1 MKKTYSIPLCILL
14 CIFEAV
20 PFTDTLHVSLHLQT
34 LMQMVQLFINLV
46 LKNSSECFSRR
57 HSLQGPNFIRVNKN
71 FAVEFA
77 REQD

>member
-1 MKKTYSIPLCILL
+1 MCILP

-46 LKNSSECFSRR
+46 FKISSEHFSRR
-57 HSLQGPNFIRVNKN
+57 HFLQGPISTSH
-71 FAVEFA
+71 
-77 REQD
+77 